1 MSRIPAVDAA
11 HAPAASKPLL
21 DAVQQSLGLTPNLF
35 KVAAHSPH
43 TLEGLLGLNG
53 SLSKGRLTAAER
65 ESIALTVAQ
74 INGCNYC
81 LSAHTALGRGA
92 GLSDSDIADARRA
105 TARNPKLAAILDFA
119 RMLVLDRGHA
129 ADKDVA
135 GLRAAGLDDAE
146 ILEVVGNTVLNIL
159 TNYINNAAA
168 TEIDFPLVEA
178 DFSAAA

>member
-119 RMLVLDRGHA
+119 RTLVLDRGHA

-135 GLRAAGLDDAE
+135 SLRAAGLDDAE

>member
-1 MSRIPAVDAA
+1 MSRIRAVDHA

-35 KVAAHSPH
+35 KVTAHSPH

-65 ESIALTVAQ
+65 EAIALTVAQ

-81 LSAHTALGRGA
+81 LSAHSALGRGA

-105 TARNPKLAAILDFA
+105 TSSDPKLAAILDFA
-119 RMLVLDRGHA
+119 RTLVLSRGHA
-129 ADKDVA
+129 GDQDLA
-135 GLRAAGLDDAE
+135 GLRALGLGDAE
-146 ILEVVGNTVLNIL
+146 ILEIVGNTVLNIF
-159 TNYINNAAA
+159 TNYINNAAG
-168 TEIDFPLVEA
+168 TEVDFPLVEA
-178 DFSAAA
+178 ELSAAA